1 MMKLIDKVL
10 LNIEEIILIVLF
22 TILPILCFLQV
33 ITRYILEVPVPWSE
47 EAMRILF
54 IWATFIGASLGVKRG
69 AHLGVEVL
77 VNLLPVK
84 AKNLFMGGIGLICA
98 AFCLFFAYNGV
109 TLGLMEVQNDQVLPV
124 SGIPTI
130 YSTMA
135 IPVGFAM
142 MSIRFAMIGIEK
154 WRTQNG

>member
-1 MMKLIDKVL
+1 MMKIIDKAL
-10 LNIEEIILIVLF
+10 LNIEEIVLIVLF

-84 AKNLFMGGIGLICA
+84 AKNLFMGGIGLVCA
-98 AFCLFFAYNGV
+98 AFCLFFAYNGAA
-109 TLGLMEVQNDQVLPV
+109 LGVMELENGQVLPV
-124 SGIPTI
+124 SGIPTV
-130 YSTMA
+130 YSTLA
-135 IPVGFAM
+135 IPVGFSM
-142 MSIRFAMIGIEK
+142 MTIRFAMIGLEK